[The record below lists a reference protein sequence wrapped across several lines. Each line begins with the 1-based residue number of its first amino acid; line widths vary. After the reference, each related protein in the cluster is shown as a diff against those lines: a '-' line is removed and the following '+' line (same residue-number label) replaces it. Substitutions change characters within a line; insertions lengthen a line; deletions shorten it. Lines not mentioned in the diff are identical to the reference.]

1 VKPES
6 SASPIKPETSQEAKL
21 DGSDR
26 PEEQVVDVDLSKPG
40 PKPLET
46 LAREHGGDAGKAAE
60 HTKPTGPSTLPDDPK
75 GDKSQEG
82 TGEKVVKSTGFAAE
96 GGDFDAAAAGAAR
109 EADRELTWHL
119 SPGSKN

>member
-6 SASPIKPETSQEAKL
+6 SASPIRPETSQEAKL

-46 LAREHGGDAGKAAE
+46 LAREHGGDAGRAAE
-60 HTKPTGPSTLPDDPK
+60 HTKPAGPSTLPADPQ
-75 GDKSQEG
+75 GDNSQEG
-82 TGEKVVKSTGFAAE
+82 SGEKVVRSTGFAAE
-96 GGDFDAAAAGAAR
+96 GGDFDAAAVGAAR
-109 EADRELTWHL
+109 EADRKLTWHL
-119 SPGSKN
+119 SPGSAN